1 MPISEVVSK
10 GTLALYLTKAFYER
24 MYQSE
29 CLLSLKNVNA
39 PQDVT
44 IQEGPF
50 KTTIPFS
57 YSPQLLP
64 ELPAIGKFCNKV
76 KFSDVKLKQNE

>member
-1 MPISEVVSK
+1 MRIIISEVVSK
-10 GTLALYLTKAFYER
+10 ETLALYLTKAFHER

-29 CLLSLKNVNA
+29 CLLSLKNVNT

-57 YSPQLLP
+57 YSPQLLQ
-64 ELPAIGKFCNKV
+64 EHSTIGKFCNKV
-76 KFSDVKLKQNE
+76 KLSDVKL

>member
-1 MPISEVVSK
+1 MGMIISEIVSK
-10 GTLALYLTKAFYER
+10 ETLALHLTKAFYER
-24 MYQSE
+24 IYQSE
-29 CLLSLKNVNA
+29 YLLSLKNVNT

-50 KTTIPFS
+50 KTTILFS

-64 ELPAIGKFCNKV
+64 EHLAIGKFCYKV
-76 KFSDVKLKQNE
+76 KLSDLKL